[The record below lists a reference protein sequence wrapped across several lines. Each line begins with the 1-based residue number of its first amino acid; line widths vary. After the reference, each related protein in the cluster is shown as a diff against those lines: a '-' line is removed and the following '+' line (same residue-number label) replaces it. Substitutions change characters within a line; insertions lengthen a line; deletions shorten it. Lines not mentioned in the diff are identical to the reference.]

1 MSTNKLLIDD
11 RLHNYRRDKY
21 RARGVREIFP
31 WPAGGGGWPVIAIGS
46 CDKMPHDKMSRD
58 KISTANLP
66 IFKNTFK
73 IKAAGK

>member
-31 WPAGGGGWPVIAIGS
+31 WLAGGGWPVIAILS
-46 CDKMPHDKMSRD
+46 RDKMPLIKMSRDKMPHDKMSRD
-58 KISTANLP
+58 RMP
-66 IFKNTFK
+66 FFF
-73 IKAAGK
+73 